1 MAGSTQDINIVAQ
14 AESGDALQQGEVIA
28 PAEEHAAEGE
38 HAAPADAAHGATD
51 THASTEAHAEVFPPF
66 DPASFGGQLLW
77 LAITFAAL
85 YFLMSRVALPRIG
98 SILETRRTRIEGDLK
113 EAERLRQETEKAAAA
128 YEAALAEARKN
139 AHGIAEETRAG
150 IKADIDGRRADVE
163 AGLSKRVAAAEAR
176 IQADKDAALANVD
189 AASLPTRPRCWS
201 PRSLA
206 ALTAAEATRRGC
218 RGRRRSK
225 RRCGASGSTPPP
237 APPFGRPSRSS
248 SSSASSSTSAST
260 RCIGKM
266 LDDRIKKI
274 ETDLAEAEALRAEA
288 KALLDDYSRR
298 REEAEK
304 EAETSSTAAREE
316 AFRLT
321 AEAKSSL
328 EAMVARR
335 EKAVADKIAQA
346 EAQAVSEVRARS
358 ADLAVAAAR
367 VLLEKQVATKGDV
380 LVDQAIKDVAARLN

>member
-1 MAGSTQDINIVAQ
+1 MWSFGF
-14 AESGDALQQGEVIA
+14 DATT
-28 PAEEHAAEGE
+28 
-38 HAAPADAAHGATD
+38 GATIWA
-51 THASTEAHAEVFPPF
+51 TIALVIFIGIVVY
-66 DPASFGGQLLW
+66 FGVPKM
-77 LAITFAAL
+77 ITKL
-85 YFLMSRVALPRIG
+85 
-98 SILETRRTRIEGDLK
+98 
-113 EAERLRQETEKAAAA
+113 
-128 YEAALAEARKN
+128 
-139 AHGIAEETRAG
+139 
-150 IKADIDGRRADVE
+150 
-163 AGLSKRVAAAEAR
+163 
-176 IQADKDAALANVD
+176 
-189 AASLPTRPRCWS
+189 
-201 PRSLA
+201 
-206 ALTAAEATRRGC
+206 
-218 RGRRRSK
+218 
-225 RRCGASGSTPPP
+225 
-237 APPFGRPSRSS
+237 
-248 SSSASSSTSAST
+248 
-260 RCIGKM
+260 

-288 KALLDDYSRR
+288 KALLEDYSRR

-304 EAETSSTAAREE
+304 EAEDIVTAAREE